1 VTNAMMTKGP
11 TDQKRDVF
19 LQNLCDKVAVVTRAS
34 SGIGKAI
41 ALANRAA
48 FPGRAQSVPAR
59 IADATRKC
67 GGHGRLLSKD
77 AANCEV
83 TEISIRPLFKSY

>member
-1 VTNAMMTKGP
+1 VTNAMTTESP
-11 TDQKRDVF
+11 TDQKRDIL
-19 LQNLCDKVAVVTRAS
+19 LQNLSDRVAVVLGAS

-41 ALANRAA
+41 AFANRAA

-59 IADATRKC
+59 IADATRRC
-67 GGHGRLLSKD
+67 GGLGHSLFKD